1 MGVSCSIIFE
11 SYAVATNAGSQLN
24 SVSRQKEM
32 VDIRMAVMDSW
43 ANMKEP
49 AARSSKCSSSAL
61 RAPGKGVGGSG
72 CNSGQHVEAKRA
84 TSERRGAPLEKD
96 GSSRIIHI
104 LCMQVRSSSLSYRIV
119 SVLRSCSSRDPSV
132 GASWTV
138 LPNLGWGVRGAA
150 LSEPCPCSV
159 LMGVGGSAFSG
170 EALLSFGAASSG
182 RPGPPS
188 SGAGSTDAERPIRRQ
203 RSGSASSCVLCVTLG
218 RNVAR
223 RVGGARFSYS
233 YTVHH
238 GL

>member
-1 MGVSCSIIFE
+1 
-11 SYAVATNAGSQLN
+11 
-24 SVSRQKEM
+24 
-32 VDIRMAVMDSW
+32 MDSW

-61 RAPGKGVGGSG
+61 RAPGKGVGGTG

-96 GSSRIIHI
+96 GSSRVIHI
-104 LCMQVRSSSLSYRIV
+104 LCMKVRSSSLSYRIV
-119 SVLRSCSSRDPSV
+119 SALRSCSSRDPSE
-132 GASWTV
+132 GASWIV

-170 EALLSFGAASSG
+170 EAALLSFGAASSG
-182 RPGPPS
+182 RPGPS

-203 RSGSASSCVLCVTLG
+203 LRVCVPCVTSC
-218 RNVAR
+218 RNVALSWR
-223 RVGGARFSYS
+223 RSVRQLAIHRIPTFMLAKQGKRGCCIVSS
-233 YTVHH
+233 
-238 GL
+238 G

>member
-1 MGVSCSIIFE
+1 MGEGGGGGRGGARGSGEGMMGVSCSIRFE
-11 SYAVATNAGSQLN
+11 SYAVATNIGSQLN

-32 VDIRMAVMDSW
+32 VDIRIIVMDSW

-119 SVLRSCSSRDPSV
+119 SVLRSCSSRDPSE
-132 GASWTV
+132 GASWIV

-170 EALLSFGAASSG
+170 EAALLSFGAASSG
-182 RPGPPS
+182 RPGPS

-203 RSGSASSCVLCVTLG
+203 RCGSASLVCNELP
-218 RNVAR
+218 
-223 RVGGARFSYS
+223 
-233 YTVHH
+233 
-238 GL
+238 